1 MNASPEEQLENLM
14 FGLEFGDPDLERT
27 MREELRQKLV
37 ESAKTGVPL
46 RAYCG
51 YDPSRPDIHI
61 GHSLTMRKLRQFQDY
76 GHTAIFLIGSFTAQV
91 GDTSDKATGRPQK
104 TSDEVLAAA
113 KSYAD
118 QAFRILDREKTEVV
132 YNGDWLSKMSLSDA
146 VGLASN
152 FTVQQFLVRDAYKKR
167 LDAGNPIGLHE
178 FFYALFQGYD
188 AVHLRADVQLGASEQ
203 RFNILAGRK
212 LQGAHG
218 QRPSTC
224 LLTPILVGTDGV
236 QRMSKSTGNLIGVAE
251 SPSEQFGKAM
261 SISDETMRQ
270 WLPLV
275 SRFGPKL
282 CGELTAQLNKG
293 DLHPM
298 ELKKR
303 LATEIVAQ
311 YHGDEQG
318 AKARAGFESQ
328 HQKGNLPTDIPE
340 QVFEGP
346 VTVIDLLV
354 SAKLASSKSEARR
367 LIQGG
372 GVKLDGEPVGALDA
386 TIESPCLVQVGKRRF
401 LRLIA
406 S

>member
-14 FGLEFGDPDLERT
+14 FGLEFGDADLERT
-27 MREELRQKLV
+27 MREELRRKLT
-37 ESAKTGVPL
+37 ESAESGVPL

-91 GDTSDKATGRPQK
+91 GDTSDKASGRPQK
-104 TSDEVLAAA
+104 TSEEVMAAA

-146 VGLASN
+146 VNLASS

-212 LQGAHG
+212 LQASRG

-251 SPSEQFGKAM
+251 PPTEQFGKAM

-275 SRFGPKL
+275 TRFGPKL
-282 CGELTAQLNKG
+282 CGELLGELEAGT
-293 DLHPM
+293 LHPM

-311 YHGDEQG
+311 YHGEEAG
-318 AKARAGFESQ
+318 AQARAGFESQ
-328 HQKGNLPTDIPE
+328 HQKGNLPAEIPE
-340 QVFEGP
+340 HAFNGP
-346 VTVIDLLV
+346 IGVIDLL
-354 SAKLASSKSEARR
+354 ATTKLASSKSEARR

-372 GVKLDGEPVGALDA
+372 GVKLDGEPVRAIDA
-386 TIESPCLVQVGKRRF
+386 TIDAPCLVQVGKRRF
-401 LRLIA
+401 LRLIGD
-406 S
+406 